1 MRPRFAP
8 FWYDRFPDR
17 RRPVFPRHRGTLD
30 THIVVIG
37 GGLAGCACAAALAA
51 ARIPVVVLES
61 GRLGAGA
68 TAGAV
73 GLVREDFDIPFGAA
87 ASAHG
92 LRAARLLWQGMR
104 RASLDF
110 PAALRRLNISCDLTP
125 QDLLSVAAGRPD
137 AGRQLRRDYDAR
149 RKAGFDHSWL
159 TAARVGTDAGVSGA
173 GAIRTH
179 GSALDPY
186 RACIGLA
193 RAAVSRGATV
203 FERSEVRRIKP
214 GRRHV
219 EVLTAGGVI
228 RAETVV
234 VAASAGIADLRPLR
248 RHLHARHGYGVVTD
262 PLPAAVRRQVG
273 KRSAA
278 LRDDAAPPHLI
289 RWLREDRAL
298 IAGADREAVP
308 SRMRDQALIQRTGQ
322 LMYELSLIY
331 PPISGVPPAWSWSYP
346 FDDTADG
353 LPCIGPHR
361 NFPRHLFAMGLG
373 RHGAG
378 AAWLA
383 AKVLLRLLVRE
394 PARGDDLFGF
404 SRILQGHS

>member
-1 MRPRFAP
+1 MRQRFAP

-17 RRPVFPRHRGTLD
+17 RRPLFPRHRGPID
-30 THIVVIG
+30 TQIVVIG
-37 GGLAGCACAAALAA
+37 GGLAGCACASAFAA

-61 GRLGAGA
+61 GRLGSGA

-73 GLVREDFDIPFGAA
+73 GLVREDFDVPFGAA

-92 LRAARLLWQGMR
+92 MRAARMLWQGMR

-110 PAALRRLNISCDLTP
+110 PATLRRLNITCDLTQ
-125 QDLLSVAAGRPD
+125 QDLLTVAAGRAD
-137 AGRQLRRDYDAR
+137 AGRQLRREYEAR

-159 TAARVGTDAGVSGA
+159 TPARVATDAGLTSG

-179 GSALDPY
+179 GSVLDPY

-193 RAAVSRGATV
+193 RAAADRGATV

-214 GRRHV
+214 GRRNV

-248 RHLHARHGYGVVTD
+248 RHLHSRHGYGVVTD
-262 PLPAAVRRQVG
+262 SLPAAVRRQVG
-273 KRSAA
+273 NRSAA
-278 LRDDAAPPHLI
+278 LRDAATPPHFV

-298 IAGADREAVP
+298 IGGADQEPVP
-308 SRMRDQALIQRTGQ
+308 ARIRDQTLVQRTGQ

-331 PPISGVPPAWSWSYP
+331 PPISGVQPAWSWSYA

-353 LPCIGPHR
+353 LPYIGPHR

-373 RHGAG
+373 RHGVG

-383 AKVLLRLLVRE
+383 ARILLRHVAGE
-394 PARGDDLFGF
+394 PAKGDELFGF